1 MNSTGNK
8 PAFRRR
14 SALALHE
21 LHHGPNMTPM
31 VDVTMVILIFFMA
44 SASVLGPEWLLR
56 SAVPSMKPAVAATT
70 TQQIRRVDL
79 SLRRVKN
86 ETRAFNKEIGESS
99 LAVVESTITHWCK
112 DKSVGPDA
120 LAVVIKPEANVPYE
134 DVVRLHELCVRLGII
149 KVGLSEVDAAA
160 PSTTPAS
167 ASPQPV
173 APAQ

>member
-1 MNSTGNK
+1 MNSSGTK

-134 DVVRLHELCVRLGII
+134 DVVRLHELCVRLGIM
-149 KVGLSEVDAAA
+149 KVGLSEVDTQPPSA
-160 PSTTPAS
+160 PSTSPLPTSTPT
-167 ASPQPV
+167 P
-173 APAQ
+173 

>member
-1 MNSTGNK
+1 MNAGSK

-56 SAVPSMKPAVAATT
+56 SAVPSMKPAAAAATT
-70 TQQIRRVDL
+70 EQIRRVDL
-79 SLRRVKN
+79 SLRRINN
-86 ETRAFNKEIGESS
+86 ETRAYNKEIGESN

-112 DKSVGPDA
+112 EVGPDA
-120 LAVVIKPEANVPYE
+120 LAVVIKPDASVPYQ
-134 DVVRLHELCVRLGII
+134 DVVRLHELCVRLGIT
-149 KVGLSEVDAAA
+149 KVGLSEIDA
-160 PSTTPAS
+160 TPR
-167 ASPQPV
+167 
-173 APAQ
+173 